1 MFHAVSGKKAFF
13 NKGQL
18 QIILFIFHCKA
29 FYNNES
35 QTKHSIE
42 TFVLWF
48 RIKWQYFKYLLV

>member
-42 TFVLWF
+42 TFVL
-48 RIKWQYFKYLLV
+48 